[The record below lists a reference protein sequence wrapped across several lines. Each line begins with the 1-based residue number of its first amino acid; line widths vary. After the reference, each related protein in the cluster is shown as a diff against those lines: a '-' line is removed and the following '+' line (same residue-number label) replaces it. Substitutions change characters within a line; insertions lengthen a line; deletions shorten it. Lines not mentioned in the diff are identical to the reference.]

1 MYAFNNGFT
10 AVIAIIMN
18 INIFTLLHVFMAI
31 YQWGYTKDKKIVLSW
46 GKGWG
51 EE

>member
-1 MYAFNNGFT
+1 MCTFYNGFT
-10 AVIAIIMN
+10 AVIAIINMN
-18 INIFTLLHVFMAI
+18 TFTLLHIFMGIAM
-31 YQWGYTKDKKIVLSW
+31 GYTKDQRIVLSW